1 MGMNMDIGTI
11 NGLTIEEILDR
22 MVEKKI
28 GISDISVIVKSMQ
41 TIKTE
46 WGLNIWVKYKNL
58 PSMMSGNPVTIQPTS
73 DLPYY
78 NDGNIFIS
86 GTNGINTRLKFTASL
101 SETLAGYD
109 ASMSDR
115 WLSFTCNGIN
125 YESPHLGAGTVAS
138 NYSYIV
144 PIPENNVDSIIE
156 ISNIVEHLRGV
167 SSPSTSLTEFN
178 TNGITI
184 YADVY
189 G

>member
-58 PSMMSGNPVTIQPTS
+58 PSMMSGNPVTIQPTL

-86 GTNGINTRLKFTASL
+86 GT
-101 SETLAGYD
+101 
-109 ASMSDR
+109 
-115 WLSFTCNGIN
+115 NGIN